1 MAVAI
6 SACLFPAGKR
16 AMAMAVLKAF
26 LDGVPHPEIA
36 ESELDELVQVLVD
49 NGIKVCSVRCV
60 SGSCTAVLLE
70 ASSHLIHVSV
80 DDIVVFK
87 LGGIPTSWAKFL
99 RKASAASAVRER
111 SRCDSEVACL
121 VDHHG
126 LLAIAPQVSRGC
138 SSADCSKSSQCC

>member
-60 SGSCTAVLLE
+60 SGSGIAVLLE
-70 ASSHLIHVSV
+70 ASSHLIHVQYNGAWTWPQKGV
-80 DDIVVFK
+80 
-87 LGGIPTSWAKFL
+87 
-99 RKASAASAVRER
+99 E
-111 SRCDSEVACL
+111 SRTFGR
-121 VDHHG
+121 HG
-126 LLAIAPQVSRGC
+126 SM
-138 SSADCSKSSQCC
+138 